1 MGTTFTPTDPKL
13 IVVGQVVMKK
23 GSANK
28 PHGTRTKY
36 VSDKCRCEP
45 CREANSDYQRK
56 QGGRTVPPY
65 VDAQAARDHVEFLSE
80 RGVGLK
86 RVAKVSS
93 VSHGCLWKLIHGEGG
108 RGPSK
113 RIRRETEEAILA
125 VNPSDAANGAN
136 VAAGPTWELVDEMVE
151 GGVPKVRIGEACGQT
166 RALQLGRDFISA
178 HNARAIRRFY
188 QDWKLDVTDQ
198 RAEYAEEARLEQLR
212 THRAKYRSSPELPA
226 PPGPTPWMTDAA
238 CRFPETPTWLFF
250 GAELDAETTAQA
262 KIVCECCHVRA
273 KCLDYAIEV
282 SAVGVWGG
290 LSTAERDLE
299 RRRRLGR
306 AL

>member
-65 VDAQAARDHVEFLSE
+65 VDAQAARD
-80 RGVGLK
+80 
-86 RVAKVSS
+86 
-93 VSHGCLWKLIHGEGG
+93 
-108 RGPSK
+108 
-113 RIRRETEEAILA
+113 
-125 VNPSDAANGAN
+125 
-136 VAAGPTWELVDEMVE
+136 
-151 GGVPKVRIGEACGQT
+151 
-166 RALQLGRDFISA
+166 
-178 HNARAIRRFY
+178 
-188 QDWKLDVTDQ
+188 VTDQ

-212 THRAKYRSSPELPA
+212 TPRAKYRSSPELPA